1 MAETAVPEIAALFWD
16 IGGVILTNG
25 WDTDSRDEAARRF
38 GLDRADF
45 ERRHE
50 GAFPDFEV
58 GRITLDAYL
67 DRAIFFQPRP
77 FTLDDF
83 KAFMFS
89 RSSENAPARAV
100 LDEVTAAGGCLL
112 AALNN
117 EGREINAY
125 RIERFH
131 LERNFTVFLSS
142 CYLGLRKPEESIYR
156 RALEITHRAP
166 EESVFID
173 DRLPNVE
180 GARRVGMNVI
190 HFQNAAQ
197 LRGELARCGV
207 QFASAQGEV
216 RRWNSA

>member
-1 MAETAVPEIAALFWD
+1 MPEIAVLFWD

-50 GAFPDFEV
+50 GAFPEFEV

-67 DRAIFFQPRP
+67 DLTIFFHGRT
-77 FTLDDF
+77 FTRDDF

-89 RSSENAPARAV
+89 RSAENAATRAV
-100 LDEVTAAGGCLL
+100 LDEVTAAGRYLL

-117 EGREINAY
+117 EGRELNAY

-131 LERNFTVFLSS
+131 LDRNFTVLLSS
-142 CYLGLRKPEESIYR
+142 CYLGLRKPDEMIYR

-190 HFQNAAQ
+190 HFQNAAK

-207 QFASAQGEV
+207 QLASAPGEV